1 MNLAILPSFKG
12 RRFLPDSESPS
23 VGSCCL
29 SPFEQGSLHR
39 RSGRRRPLSARQTWY
54 SNRRTRVIVPK
65 ECAEQ
70 CIRSLCLRFKG
81 RAFRGEPVYLTGAL
95 RASQIFG
102 RTMPEHG
109 YGRIIYV
116 ASLTTFVSFHEVT
129 LYYVSNARVVARTR
143 SLAVEWGLQ
152 GVCLNAIAPGIFPA
166 EFIRSLLETP
176 RGRELQMR
184 TTTHRFGRLNEVEGA
199 VIDPASAESS
209 FTDGEIL
216 TIDGG
221 FMAIGVNQ

>member
-1 MNLAILPSFKG
+1 M
-12 RRFLPDSESPS
+12 
-23 VGSCCL
+23 
-29 SPFEQGSLHR
+29 
-39 RSGRRRPLSARQTWY
+39 
-54 SNRRTRVIVPK
+54 
-65 ECAEQ
+65 
-70 CIRSLCLRFKG
+70 
-81 RAFRGEPVYLTGAL
+81 

-102 RTMPEHG
+102 RTMPEHR
-109 YGRIIYV
+109 YGRIIYI

-129 LYYVSNARVVARTR
+129 SNYVSKAGVAARTR

-166 EFIRSLLETP
+166 KFIRILLETP
-176 RGRELQMR
+176 RGREQQMR
-184 TTTHRFGRLNEVEGA
+184 TSTHQFGRLNEVERA

-221 FMAIGVNQ
+221 FMASGVNQ